1 MYMETIVPST
11 PGLFELSIDGTGHA
25 YLKDA
30 ARWAKFLAIVGFIF
44 CSFFL
49 VFALLAGTLSDI
61 FTSLGSQ
68 SFNMVARILITIF
81 YSGLALLNFFP
92 CLFLYRFAVKM
103 QQALQDS
110 NQEQLNSSFRNM
122 RSFYRFIGVVMILS
136 LCFWALALIGI
147 LLQARLMHP
156 GTGTGI

>member
-1 MYMETIVPST
+1 METIVPSS
-11 PGLFELSIDGTGHA
+11 PGLFELSIDGSAQA

-44 CSFFL
+44 CAFFL
-49 VFALLAGTLSDI
+49 VFALLAGTLSDM

-68 SFNMVARILITIF
+68 SFNVVARILITIV

-92 CLFLYRFAVKM
+92 CLFLYRFAYKM
-103 QQALQDS
+103 QQALQDN
-110 NQEQLNSSFRNM
+110 NQELLNSSFRNM
-122 RSFYRFIGVVMILS
+122 RSFYRFIGVVMIIS
-136 LCFWALALIGI
+136 LCFWVLALLGI

-156 GTGTGI
+156 GTGNGI

>member
-1 MYMETIVPST
+1 METIVPST
-11 PGLFELSIDGTGHA
+11 PGLFELSIDGTAHA

-30 ARWAKFLAIVGFIF
+30 SRWAKFLAIVGFIF

-49 VFALLAGTLSDI
+49 VFALLAGTLSDM

-68 SFNMVARILITIF
+68 SFNVVARIFITIV

-92 CLFLYRFAVKM
+92 CLFLYRFAVRM
-103 QQALQDS
+103 QLALQD
-110 NQEQLNSSFRNM
+110 NDQVKLNSSFRNM
-122 RSFYRFIGVVMILS
+122 RSFYKFIGVVMIIS
-136 LCFWALALIGI
+136 LCFWALAMLG
-147 LLQARLMHP
+147 LLLHARLMHP